1 MIEYEIVS
9 VDIVNMSMQVRYFA
23 GSNPDY
29 FVRLAFGSPINE
41 ENLHSLAQQ
50 AAARAEANW
59 ERVAAAQQD
68 FQLTTT
74 TGVAKSTVV
83 EDHPEFD
90 PDTHMIVERWEE
102 TETVRTL
109 KFDLTPLTQDQKIA
123 AIRAKRNSLLGAT
136 DFYLAKDRPVSDEMI
151 SYRQALRE
159 LPDQTGFPDSIA
171 WPIRPAD

>member
-29 FVRLAFGSPINE
+29 FARLSFGSPITE
-41 ENLHSLAQQ
+41 ENLHSTAQQ
-50 AAARAEANW
+50 AAARAEAHW
-59 ERVAAAQQD
+59 KRVASAQQG
-68 FQLTTT
+68 FELTAT

-83 EDHPEFD
+83 EEHPEFN

-109 KFDLTPLTQDQKIA
+109 KFDLSPLTQDQIVA

-136 DFYLAKDRPVSDEMI
+136 DFYLAKDRPVSDEMV

-159 LPDQTGFPDSIA
+159 LPDQAGFPDSIA